1 MYLAT
6 LAQMNTLQESRL
18 SAVGRTATQ
27 RLKLGQD
34 PVTKASGLYWI
45 WTNYTDAELLAA
57 VPSPK
62 RASIDIAG
70 LTARQQNLASI
81 CRRNSGDFRLVY
93 NGIGGQ
99 GPAGHGGLRE
109 RILEEFRGG
118 EGTGSLA
125 ILGSSVNDLARW
137 RYSWVRWDEIAWSP
151 PALVYA
157 QNCEMIERLWRLQ
170 YGWPLLCTK

>member
-99 GPAGHGGLRE
+99 ATAGHGGLRE
-109 RILEEFRGG
+109 RILEEFRA
-118 EGTGSLA
+118 ERARDHWPFSLA
-125 ILGSSVNDLARW
+125 PSTTSRAGATRGFVGTRSRGHRRRSSTRRIAR
-137 RYSWVRWDEIAWSP
+137 
-151 PALVYA
+151 
-157 QNCEMIERLWRLQ
+157 
-170 YGWPLLCTK
+170 